1 MDELAL
7 GEAGVEEPSEP
18 FPQIV
23 CVPLWPFGVG
33 AIRFDIGL
41 MVGFA
46 NLVKETFE
54 LAGEIQHPYLL
65 STA

>member
-1 MDELAL
+1 
-7 GEAGVEEPSEP
+7 
-18 FPQIV
+18 
-23 CVPLWPFGVG
+23 
-33 AIRFDIGL
+33 